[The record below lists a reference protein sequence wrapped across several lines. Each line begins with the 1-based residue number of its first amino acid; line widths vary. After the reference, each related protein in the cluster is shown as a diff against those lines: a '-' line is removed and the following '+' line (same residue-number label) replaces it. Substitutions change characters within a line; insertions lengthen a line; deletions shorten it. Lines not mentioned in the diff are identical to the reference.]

1 MWTIIISILT
11 IISLIG
17 FIIFKPSIKI
27 KGKEI
32 QTFWIISLIG
42 ALLLILFR
50 EIKLDEIKDVFFSDA
65 SINPIKILV
74 LFITVSFLSIVLD
87 EAGFFKKCAVVATKI
102 TRGSQFKLFL
112 SLMLVISI
120 LTVFTSNDIVILTF
134 TPFICYFAK
143 HIRISPI
150 PYLIGEFIFANT
162 WSMMLIIGNPT
173 NIYLASSFDVD
184 FFSYFKV
191 LSIPTIIAGVS
202 ALLLILLLF
211 RKPLRKKMIIDEDE
225 IVVKLNPF
233 ITTIG
238 IIHLGLCTILLAISS
253 YINME
258 MWLICLGFALS
269 LFIILLVYTLIKKE
283 KILKESIKR
292 LPYNLIPFILSM
304 FIIVSSLAKCGVIN
318 TLAEELDKLANSS
331 NTAILT
337 YGISSFL
344 SCNILNNIPMS
355 VMFEKII
362 TSSNMLFIEEK
373 LYSSIIASNIGA
385 YFTPLGALAGIM
397 WMSILKKSGLKF
409 GFKEFLKFGVILSP
423 CILIVALL
431 VLMII
436 L

>member
-1 MWTIIISILT
+1 MTTTIISICT
-11 IISLIG
+11 IVTLIG
-17 FIIFKPSIKI
+17 LIIFKPSINI

-32 QTFWIISLIG
+32 QTFWIVSLLG
-42 ALLLILFR
+42 ALLLVFFR
-50 EIKLDEIKDVFFSDA
+50 EIKLTEIKDVFFSDG
-65 SINPIKILV
+65 SVNPLKILV

-87 EAGFFKKCAVVATKI
+87 EAGFFKKCAVIATKI
-102 TRGSQFKLFL
+102 TKGSQLKLFL
-112 SLMLVISI
+112 SLMAVISL

-173 NIYLASSFDVD
+173 NIYLGSAFEIN
-184 FFSYFKV
+184 FFEYFQV
-191 LSIPTIIAGVS
+191 LGLPTMVAGAV
-202 ALLLILLLF
+202 ALILILVLF

-225 IVVKLNPF
+225 ITITLNPF
-233 ITTIG
+233 ITTMG

-253 YINME
+253 YINLE
-258 MWLICLGFALS
+258 MWSICLGFALS
-269 LFIILLVYTLIKKE
+269 LFIILLIYTMIKKE
-283 KILKESIKR
+283 EVLKKSLKR

-304 FIIVSSLAKCGVIN
+304 FIIVTGLTKCGIINKLAEWLDSLAK
-318 TLAEELDKLANSS
+318 TS
-331 NTAILT
+331 NLTILT

-362 TSSNMLFIEEK
+362 SSSNGLFMTEK
-373 LYSSIIASNIGA
+373 IYSSIIASNIGA

-397 WMSILKKSGLKF
+397 WMSILKKAGLKF
-409 GFKEFLKFGVILSP
+409 GFKEFLKYGIILAP
-423 CILIVALL
+423 VVLIVALGA
-431 VLMII
+431 LMII

>member
-11 IISLIG
+11 IITLISL
-17 FIIFKPSIKI
+17 IIFKPSINI
-27 KGKEI
+27 KGKEV
-32 QTFWIISLIG
+32 QTFWIVSLIG
-42 ALLLILFR
+42 ALLLILFK
-50 EIKLDEIKDVFFSDA
+50 EIKLTEIKDVFFSDA

-87 EAGFFKKCAVVATKI
+87 EAGFFKKCAVVATKV
-102 TRGSQFKLFL
+102 TKGSQFKLFL
-112 SLMLVISI
+112 SLMAVISV

-173 NIYLASSFDVD
+173 NIYLASSFGID
-184 FFSYFKV
+184 FFSYFKI
-191 LSIPTIIAGVS
+191 LGLPTLIAGIV
-202 ALLLILLLF
+202 ALGVILFLF
-211 RKPLRKKMIIDEDE
+211 RKPLRKKMIIDEDD
-225 IVVKLNPF
+225 ITVKLNPF

-253 YINME
+253 YINLE
-258 MWLICLGFALS
+258 MWLVCLGFALS
-269 LFIILLVYTLIKKE
+269 LFVILLIYTLIKKE
-283 KILKESIKR
+283 EVLKHSLKR

-304 FIIVSSLAKCGVIN
+304 FIIVSSLAKCGVISKVAGGLD
-318 TLAEELDKLANSS
+318 TLSKTSNS
-331 NTAILT
+331 TILT

-362 TSSNMLFIEEK
+362 TSSNMLFVEEK

-409 GFKEFLKFGVILSP
+409 GFKEFLKYGVILAP
-423 CILIVALL
+423 IVLLVALL
-431 VLMII
+431 VLMIV

>member
-27 KGKEI
+27 KEKEI
-32 QTFWIISLIG
+32 QTFWFVSLIG

-50 EIKLDEIKDVFFSDA
+50 EIKLTEIKDVFFSNA

-87 EAGFFKKCAVVATKI
+87 EAGFFKKCAVIATKV
-102 TRGSQFKLFL
+102 TRGSQLKLFL
-112 SLMLVISI
+112 SLMIVISI
-120 LTVFTSNDIVILTF
+120 LTIFTSNDIVILTF

-173 NIYLASSFDVD
+173 NIYLASSFGVD

-191 LSIPTIIAGVS
+191 LGLPTLFAGLT
-202 ALLLILLLF
+202 ALVLILFLF

-225 IVVKLNPF
+225 IVIKLNPF
-233 ITTIG
+233 ITTVG
-238 IIHLGLCTILLAISS
+238 IIHLGLCTILLAVSS
-253 YINME
+253 YINLE

-269 LFIILLVYTLIKKE
+269 LFIILLIYTLIKKE
-283 KILKESIKR
+283 DVLKKSIKR

-304 FIIVSSLAKCGVIN
+304 FIIVSSLAKCGVI
-318 TLAEELDKLANSS
+318 DKLAGGLDNLSNNSD
-331 NTAILT
+331 TTILT

-362 TSSNMLFIEEK
+362 TSSNGLFMKEK

-409 GFKEFLKFGVILSP
+409 GFKEFLKYGVILSP
-423 CILIVALL
+423 IVLMVSLL
-431 VLMII
+431 VLMI
-436 L
+436 LL

>member
-1 MWTIIISILT
+1 MTIVISLLT

-17 FIIFKPSIKI
+17 LIIFKPSFNI

-32 QTFWIISLIG
+32 QTFWIVSLIG
-42 ALLLILFR
+42 ALLLIIFQ
-50 EIKLDEIKDVFFSDA
+50 EIKLTEIKDVFFSDA

-74 LFITVSFLSIVLD
+74 LFITISFLSIALD
-87 EAGFFKKCAVVATKI
+87 EAGFFRKCAVIATKV
-102 TRGSQFKLFL
+102 TKGSQFKLFL
-112 SLMLVISI
+112 SLMIVISI

-150 PYLIGEFIFANT
+150 PYLIGEFVFANT

-173 NIYLASSFDVD
+173 NIYLASSFDID
-184 FFSYFKV
+184 FLSYFKV
-191 LSIPTIIAGVS
+191 LWLPTILAGLT
-202 ALLLILLLF
+202 ALGVILFLF

-225 IVVKLNPF
+225 IEVKLNPF
-233 ITTIG
+233 ITTMG

-253 YINME
+253 YINLE
-258 MWLICLGFALS
+258 MWFVCLAFAVS
-269 LFIILLVYTLIKKE
+269 LFVILLVYTIIKKE
-283 KILKESIKR
+283 EVLKNSLRR

-304 FIIVSSLAKCGVIN
+304 FIIVSSLSKCGVIGKI
-318 TLAEELDKLANSS
+318 AEILDSVSKTSDS
-331 NTAILT
+331 TILT
-337 YGISSFL
+337 YGVSSFL

-355 VMFEKII
+355 VMFEKVI
-362 TSSNMLFIEEK
+362 TSSNMLFMEEK
-373 LYSSIIASNIGA
+373 LFSSIIASNIGA

-409 GFKEFLKFGVILSP
+409 GFKEFLKYGMILSP
-423 CILIVALL
+423 VVLIVALL
-431 VLMII
+431 TLMIV

>member
-1 MWTIIISILT
+1 MTIVISLLT

-17 FIIFKPSIKI
+17 LIIFKPSFKI

-32 QTFWIISLIG
+32 QTFWIVSLIG
-42 ALLLILFR
+42 ALLLIIFR
-50 EIKLDEIKDVFFSDA
+50 EIKLTEIKDVFFSDA

-74 LFITVSFLSIVLD
+74 LFITISFLSIVLD
-87 EAGFFKKCAVVATKI
+87 EAGFFRKCAVIATKV
-102 TRGSQFKLFL
+102 TKGSQFKLFL
-112 SLMLVISI
+112 SLMTVISI

-143 HIRISPI
+143 HIRITPI
-150 PYLIGEFIFANT
+150 PYLIGEFVFANT

-173 NIYLASSFDVD
+173 NIYLASSFDID

-191 LSIPTIIAGVS
+191 LGLPTLLASLTALGV
-202 ALLLILLLF
+202 ILFLF

-225 IVVKLNPF
+225 IEVKLNPF
-233 ITTIG
+233 ITTMG

-253 YINME
+253 YINLE
-258 MWLICLGFALS
+258 MWFVCLAFAVS
-269 LFIILLVYTLIKKE
+269 LFVILLVYTIIKKE
-283 KILKESIKR
+283 EVLKNSLRR

-304 FIIVSSLAKCGVIN
+304 FIIVSSLSKCGVIEKI
-318 TLAEELDKLANSS
+318 AEILDSVSKTSD
-331 NTAILT
+331 TTILT

-355 VMFEKII
+355 VMFEKVI
-362 TSSNMLFIEEK
+362 TSSNMLFMEEK
-373 LYSSIIASNIGA
+373 LFSSIIASNIGA

-409 GFKEFLKFGVILSP
+409 GFKEFLKYGMILSP
-423 CILIVALL
+423 VVLIVALL
-431 VLMII
+431 TLMIVI
-436 L
+436 